1 MRGLLTVVLTVVLAV
16 LAGLAFAGPAEQ
28 GAVSA
33 PAVQLPAPLPFDH
46 AAHSKALGKAGLD
59 CLSCHP
65 VGLRT
70 APPGPAAAPT
80 DAQGAPVTLS
90 APRASCH
97 GCHLGEL
104 PGASRRAPRQ
114 CTTCHSSLGGLRPAD
129 HDQGWERV
137 HADAARSRQ
146 ASCAD
151 CHEGR
156 WCVACHL
163 DRGPLAQSPHGTG
176 FTTTHGIE
184 ARLDPARCTTCHTGQ
199 SCTSCHRSGS
209 VAW

>member
-1 MRGLLTVVLTVVLAV
+1 MRWLLPAVWAGLV
-16 LAGLAFAGPAEQ
+16 LAGPAAVAPVPATGPA
-28 GAVSA
+28 
-33 PAVQLPAPLPFDH
+33 AVQLPTPLPFDH

-70 APPGPAAAPT
+70 APPAVTAAPT
-80 DAQGAPVTLS
+80 DAQGAPVALE

-104 PGASRRAPRQ
+104 PGASRRAPRS
-114 CTTCHSSLGGLRPAD
+114 CTTCHSSLAGLRPAD

-163 DRGPLAQSPHGTG
+163 DRGPLATSPHGTG